1 MPSSHMTHSTQQGAA
16 LAGVGGGR
24 WGGCCSYIPVA
35 SMRDDVRQEQYL
47 VSSRS
52 LRIHVSGSHVLPFP
66 FYQLHHWEVWFF
78 FPPTVLSTGGCVGW
92 KEIMHVWPKACGSS
106 QIKTSL
112 KSPSESRRL
121 VQRHISPINNYSAFL
136 SPRGGVRPRLLS
148 DTRLFCRKVR
158 KTNLQIPQKEKKK
171 CVCASMKHES
181 VQ

>member
-24 WGGCCSYIPVA
+24 WGGLLFLHSSSINAWRRQTGTIFSFIAQPQNPRLWKPRFAVSILPVA
-35 SMRDDVRQEQYL
+35 PL
-47 VSSRS
+47 GG
-52 LRIHVSGSHVLPFP
+52 LI
-66 FYQLHHWEVWFF
+66 F

-136 SPRGGVRPRLLS
+136 SPRAGVRPRLLS